1 MPKLEIDTDLIERL
15 AELLTRTGLSEIE
28 LSEGESR
35 IRVARNGAVA
45 PSAAVAGAAVQGSAA
60 QSAAAAP
67 AAVDATHP
75 GAVVSPMVGTAYLTP
90 EPGAAPF
97 VTVGGRVEEGQ
108 TLLIIE
114 AMKVMNPVRA
124 PKGGRV
130 TQVFIG
136 NGDPVEYGEIL
147 LLIE

>member
-124 PKGGRV
+124 TRGGRV
-130 TQVFIG
+130 TQIFIG